1 MLHPSLMRLTA
12 YCPKSKL
19 ASLANLNEIDTATF
33 LSLDTCSR
41 IICQQ
46 HQR

>member
-1 MLHPSLMRLTA
+1 MSHTSLMRLTA

-19 ASLANLNEIDTATF
+19 ASLANSNEIDTATF

-41 IICQQ
+41 ITYQQ